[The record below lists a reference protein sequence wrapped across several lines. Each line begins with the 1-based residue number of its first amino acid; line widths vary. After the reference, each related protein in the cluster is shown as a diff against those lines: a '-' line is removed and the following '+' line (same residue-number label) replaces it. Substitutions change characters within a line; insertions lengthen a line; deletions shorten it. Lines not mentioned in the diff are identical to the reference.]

1 MPWHPCHWRP
11 NAATV
16 LLCMQALERPVV
28 TVQAIAD
35 LMDISTEGVR
45 KALRPVLAAGWLMFS
60 GRPIRIV
67 PTPACPLMPRLP
79 DRLKTLVLHQRHPR
93 LDLQPNQLCLLVL
106 LMEQEVA
113 SGLTGILTSLQLA
126 DDLGITREMV
136 QRLLRDLKQR
146 QLVEAHRMPGPDAG
160 TRYSFEGLDLSLRR
174 LSEEADNPHVSQPG
188 PDAPGPLTDNDEIRW
203 CRRQACLG
211 HASAQHNLGQRYL
224 AASENDNHR
233 IEACAWW
240 MIAADNGYWL
250 ARQSLARLLLQLS
263 LAQRQ
268 LARQRADHYLA
279 NLVADPAESDGLD
292 WAPHD

>member
-1 MPWHPCHWRP
+1 
-11 NAATV
+11 
-16 LLCMQALERPVV
+16 MQALERPVV

-35 LMDISTEGVR
+35 LMGISTEGVR
-45 KALRPVLAAGWLMFS
+45 KALRPVLAAGWLTFS

-67 PTPACPLMPRLP
+67 PTPACPPMPPLSARQ
-79 DRLKTLVLHQRHPR
+79 KTLVLHQRHPH
-93 LDLQPNQLCLLVL
+93 LDLQPNQLCLLGL

-126 DDLGITREMV
+126 EDLGITREMV

-146 QLVEAHRMPGPDAG
+146 QLLEAHRILGPDAG
-160 TRYSFEGLDLSLRR
+160 TRYSFEGLNLCLRR
-174 LSEEADNPHVSQPG
+174 LSEEASMADTGQLEP
-188 PDAPGPLTDNDEIRW
+188 APLNHLTDSDEIRW

-224 AASENDNHR
+224 AASEDDIHR

-263 LAQRQ
+263 LAQRE